1 MDSRHPA
8 LGACDNPNSESDPM
22 RRSQFTDSEIIHLI
36 QEADAGVPVGEIC
49 RTAQVSLRTFY
60 RWRRRFGGLSAPAA
74 LQMKELEAENRRL
87 RALLGHLAERRAAP
101 PGERPHLPEGPPDR
115 APVPGALPSGRASV
129 LAAERCGGALV
140 GRFASVRVTR

>member
-1 MDSRHPA
+1 
-8 LGACDNPNSESDPM
+8 M
-22 RRSQFTDSEIIHLI
+22 RRSQFTDTEIIHLV
-36 QEADAGVPVGEIC
+36 QEADAGVPVDEIC

-87 RALLGHLAERRAAP
+87 RALLNNLSERLHAP
-101 PGERPHLPEGPPDR
+101 PPSDLLHLPERHAARDTGI
-115 APVPGALPSGRASV
+115 LHSGRASV